1 LESGICNEC
10 SLCKR
15 LSVYFSTYLK
25 YIYAKKA
32 FTLVEL
38 IVVIT
43 ILAILWTIAFI
54 SLQWYSANARDSRR
68 IADIWNI
75 KKSLEL
81 FTLQTEKYPLPDNGE
96 TVTYSWEIVW
106 TQWTLWDNVVE
117 QLSRNIKKK
126 PLDPITEEEY
136 IYSTTEN
143 QREYEVLAIYEWW
156 IANNTVTNQ
165 THAADTWYVKVDG
178 TYNQLYT
185 ETDSYT
191 IPVPSLITSEELP
204 LILDATNIQSQVVTW
219 QLNRPARVNTTIQT
233 GSLDI
238 VLSAYA
244 WKITKTSTDQEKIDI
259 ITAVQN
265 AYTGTTLAT
274 QETYTNLLS
283 QTSTWS
289 QVSFA
294 NTVSLGEPEP
304 IPLAAAPDPTWKDFD
319 PNCSIDDIVIWDQT
333 WAGCNSTLWIGV
345 ERWKRDDGSD
355 GTLSNCMQYNN
366 SNGTQNCGIWTTNM
380 ASNSSARLY
389 FDVVQP
395 SGTNSYWDTEFD
407 NIWWKFYTWDNSA
420 TACSVGRH
428 VPSFSEWE
436 ILETTLNG
444 SNCRNGASGQNC
456 SGLWWRSN
464 NTKTASNNVA
474 QALQMPFSGLRNSN
488 GYGFNG
494 RGRYTFMWLSTPFSS
509 NAYYMSLYWSELRV
523 NIDNISRSFAFSVRC
538 IKD

>member
-1 LESGICNEC
+1 MESGICNEC

-259 ITAVQN
+259 ITAV
-265 AYTGTTLAT
+265 
-274 QETYTNLLS
+274 
-283 QTSTWS
+283 
-289 QVSFA
+289 
-294 NTVSLGEPEP
+294 
-304 IPLAAAPDPTWKDFD
+304 
-319 PNCSIDDIVIWDQT
+319 
-333 WAGCNSTLWIGV
+333 
-345 ERWKRDDGSD
+345 
-355 GTLSNCMQYNN
+355 
-366 SNGTQNCGIWTTNM
+366 
-380 ASNSSARLY
+380 
-389 FDVVQP
+389 
-395 SGTNSYWDTEFD
+395 
-407 NIWWKFYTWDNSA
+407 
-420 TACSVGRH
+420 
-428 VPSFSEWE
+428 
-436 ILETTLNG
+436 
-444 SNCRNGASGQNC
+444 
-456 SGLWWRSN
+456 
-464 NTKTASNNVA
+464 
-474 QALQMPFSGLRNSN
+474 
-488 GYGFNG
+488 
-494 RGRYTFMWLSTPFSS
+494 
-509 NAYYMSLYWSELRV
+509 
-523 NIDNISRSFAFSVRC
+523 
-538 IKD
+538 